1 LAACQRFCW
10 STPVVSA
17 VQISTRQSS
26 SFPPI
31 LDGGGE
37 MGARLRAFDWSG
49 SVLGSPAQWPASLS
63 AVVRLVL
70 ESRFP
75 MWLFWGPQFTFFC
88 NDACAAVLGARSER
102 ATGAPAREVWG
113 QTWSD
118 IASRIDRVLSGGSAT
133 WDERMRLFLERG
145 GRREETYHTFSFSP
159 LRDDDGA
166 IRGLLCVV
174 TDETERVIGERRAAL
189 LLDLAAEV
197 SAAHSETEV
206 FAAIRRCL
214 EAEDHDLPF
223 TLTYRF
229 DGATGEPELAAHSG
243 IGGAECTGAIG
254 EPTSWPLADVFR
266 TQLAELV
273 DDLPRRAD
281 AVPGGPSGQ
290 PPTQALVLPILQA
303 GRDSPMGAF
312 VAALSPHRPLDAA
325 YRGFLDMLVGQI
337 GVALQ
342 AARVRGAERR
352 RSRTPAVPQH
362 VRATLELRA
371 ETAGVLETIKDGF
384 FALDDNY
391 RFVYV
396 NAAAERLLQLRR
408 ADLLG
413 RSHREVFPD
422 SPGERMRIELRRAM
436 NDRVASTFETCQEPW
451 RRWFEVSVYP
461 MNDSGVG
468 VYFRD
473 VTDHKRA
480 IEALHDAD
488 RRKDEFL
495 ALLAHELRNPLAP
508 MRNALQLVRHPRID
522 AKGMA
527 DAHALMERQFFQL
540 VRLVDDLLDVSRITQ
555 GKLALQKSWITL
567 QAVLDNAVETA
578 RPAIEAGQHEL
589 RLDLPAELVV
599 LHADPLRLAQVFANL
614 LTNSAKYTPRGGV
627 IQVRAALDEH
637 AVLISVEDNGIGI
650 AREALGQVFDMF
662 SQTRRAQSRSSG
674 GLGIGLALVKSL
686 VEMHGGV
693 AAASSDGPGRGAT
706 FSIRLPRG
714 AEGGDTSVP
723 SIHADVS
730 PASAGAAAAL
740 GEPIE
745 VTAIAPPLRVAGLAT
760 VGVST
765 SDVDSVAGRAAG
777 AGPAGDTADAT
788 PAAACAAQADEDVAS
803 GPPRRVLVVD
813 DNVDTAASMAALL
826 HAFGHHVQQAHDG
839 EQALEMARRFRPEM
853 VLMDIGMPRMNGLD
867 ATRRIRQL
875 GPTPRPLIVA
885 VTGWGQIA
893 DRERSYEAGCDLHLT
908 KPVELEVLLK
918 ILKRLP
924 HS

>member
-1 LAACQRFCW
+1 M
-10 STPVVSA
+10 SA
-17 VQISTRQSS
+17 VQVSSRQSS
-26 SFPPI
+26 FLPPL

-37 MGARLRAFDWSG
+37 MGARLRAFDWNG
-49 SVLGSPAQWPASLS
+49 SVLGSPAQWPAGLS

-88 NDACAAVLGARSER
+88 NDACAATLGSKSEW
-102 ATGAPAREVWG
+102 AIGASAREVWAE
-113 QTWSD
+113 TWSD

-145 GRREETYHTFSFSP
+145 GQREETYHTFSYSP

-166 IRGLLCVV
+166 IRGLLCVI

-197 SAAHSETEV
+197 SAARSEAEV

-214 EAEDHDLPF
+214 EAENHDLPF
-223 TLTYRF
+223 TLTYRL
-229 DGATGEPELAAHSG
+229 DAATGEPELATHSG
-243 IGGAECTGAIG
+243 IAGKGRFGAIG
-254 EPTSWPLADVFR
+254 DPASWPLADVFR

-273 DDLPRRAD
+273 DDLPRRAG
-281 AVPGGPSGQ
+281 AVPSGPWDR
-290 PPTQALVLPILQA
+290 PPTQALVLPIVQA
-303 GRDSPMGAF
+303 GRHSPVGAF

-325 YRGFLDMLVGQI
+325 CRGFIDMLVGQI
-337 GVALQ
+337 AAALQ
-342 AARVRGAERR
+342 AARTRGVERR
-352 RSRTPAVPQH
+352 RSRQPAGPQH
-362 VRATLELRA
+362 VKATLELRA
-371 ETAGVLETIKDGF
+371 ETASVLETINEGF

-396 NAAAERLLQLRR
+396 NAAAERLLQSRR

-422 SPGERMRIELRRAM
+422 SLGERMRIELRRAM

-461 MNDSGVG
+461 MDEGGVG

-522 AKGMA
+522 AKGLA

-555 GKLALQKSWITL
+555 GKLALQKSRITL
-567 QAVLDNAVETA
+567 QAVLDNAAETA

-589 RLDLPAELVV
+589 RVDVPSEPVV

-627 IQVRAALDEH
+627 IRVRAGLDDH
-637 AVLISVEDNGIGI
+637 SVLIRIEDNGIGI
-650 AREALGQVFDMF
+650 APEALDRVFDMF
-662 SQTRRAQSRSSG
+662 SQTGRAQSRSSG

-686 VEMHGGV
+686 IEMHGGTV
-693 AAASSDGPGRGAT
+693 VASSDGPGRGSA
-706 FSIRLPRG
+706 FVIRLPRG
-714 AEGGDTSVP
+714 VGGGEAPVSP
-723 SIHADVS
+723 MHADGS
-730 PASAGAAAAL
+730 PASDGAAAAL
-740 GEPIE
+740 APVGEPIE
-745 VTAIAPPLRVAGLAT
+745 VPAVVPAAPAGGA
-760 VGVST
+760 
-765 SDVDSVAGRAAG
+765 AAAG
-777 AGPAGDTADAT
+777 AGTAEAGPAAVGSVGSVGAKPANAAPAAT
-788 PAAACAAQADEDVAS
+788 TPAACAAQPDDDVAS
-803 GPPRRVLVVD
+803 SPPRRVLVVD
-813 DNVDTAASMAALL
+813 DNVDTAASMATLL

-908 KPVELEVLLK
+908 KPVELDVLLK

-924 HS
+924 NP